1 MICSID
7 FRLFASWFGGMVVH
21 FIADRC
27 QKQLLEWCFSL
38 WISDSA
44 TLLTVCSWQPWH
56 LHHNATEVSSLLI
69 LHVNSAANTFLY
81 NKVVGILYLHV
92 SAVFCLF
99 LYTVPFV
106 IITVFFYLSL
116 DHTWPLCVAW
126 GWESCRDHE
135 EQPWCWWHL
144 RPLVRL
150 GWSEVEELSPLLLP
164 VPPRKSS
171 TMSSWSTVVGMTWG
185 DPSSVSLVAAIKED
199 LHLLHLQNPGMR
211 IIVSGITQRCRWKA
225 GGSLKFKFN

>member
-7 FRLFASWFGGMVVH
+7 SRMFVSWFGGMVVY

-69 LHVNSAANTFLY
+69 LPVNSAANTFLY

-99 LYTVPFV
+99 LYTEPFV
-106 IITVFFYLSL
+106 IITVFFYLVKVWITCDRYVWRGAERAAETMRSNL
-116 DHTWPLCVAW
+116 GVDGIFVHWFGW
-126 GWESCRDHE
+126 GG
-135 EQPWCWWHL
+135 L
-144 RPLVRL
+144 R
-150 GWSEVEELSPLLLP
+150 WKNFLP
-164 VPPRKSS
+164 FFYQPPRGRAAPDVLLIHCGGNDLGGPLKRQSS
-171 TMSSWSTVVGMTWG
+171 
-185 DPSSVSLVAAIKED
+185 AIRGYGVY
-199 LHLLHLQNPGMR
+199 LL
-211 IIVSGITQRCRWKA
+211 
-225 GGSLKFKFN
+225 